1 MRVCNMY
8 EEYAMLKIQI
18 SKLSEEADAL
28 VPQIIEQM
36 QNEGTS
42 KFENSMGAFKIT
54 NLKKWKYPIKI
65 IEAEEMVKAE
75 KAKAQS
81 TGDATFEE
89 VPSLTFRVI
98 KL

>member
-1 MRVCNMY
+1 
-8 EEYAMLKIQI
+8 MLKIQI
-18 SKLSEEADAL
+18 AQLTEQADAL

-54 NLKKWKYPIKI
+54 NLKKWKYPTRIL
-65 IEAEEMVKAE
+65 EAEDQVKAE